1 MLTRDYIYTAKII
14 NIVDGDTVD
23 MIVDLGFGTYVKD
36 RFRLARIDTAEL
48 NSKDQAERIL
58 AQDAK
63 NWLLHVLNKEVIF
76 KSIKKDKY
84 GRYLAEL
91 YLLNESESLN
101 QQLLDLGLAK
111 LYQG

>member
-1 MLTRDYIYTAKII
+1 MLQKDYIYTAKII

-23 MIVDLGFGTYVKD
+23 MIVDLGFSTYVKD
-36 RFRLARIDTAEL
+36 RFRLARINTAEM
-48 NSKDQAERIL
+48 NSKDEAERQL

-63 NWLLHVLNKEVIF
+63 NWMLHTLNKEVIF

-91 YLLNESESLN
+91 FLADQEVSLN
-101 QQLLDLGLAK
+101 QQLLDLNLAK
-111 LYQG
+111 LY

>member
-1 MLTRDYIYTAKII
+1 MLQKEYIYTAKII

-23 MIVDLGFGTYVKD
+23 MIVDLGFNTYVKD
-36 RFRLARIDTAEL
+36 RFRLARIDTAEI
-48 NSKDQAERIL
+48 NSKDEAERQL

-63 NWLLHVLNKEVIF
+63 NWMLHVLNKEVIF

-91 YLLNESESLN
+91 FLLDQDTSLN
-101 QQLLDLGLAK
+101 QQLLDLKLAK
-111 LYQG
+111 LY